1 MSYQIILEA
10 DAEQDIDAA
19 TAWLAQYEPAKAVA
33 RHFDVME
40 AIDSL
45 QTFPLRCPLAPESV
59 TYGVAIR
66 QLIFQNYRIL
76 YLVVRQ
82 TVYVLRVRHGRQ
94 DTLTPD
100 E

>member
-1 MSYQIILEA
+1 VSYQIIIEK

-33 RHFDVME
+33 WHFDVME

-45 QTFPLRCPLAPESV
+45 QTFPLRCPLAPESE
-59 TYGVAIR
+59 TYGRAIR
-66 QLIFQNYRIL
+66 HLIFKNYRIL

-82 TVYVLRVRHGRQ
+82 TVYVLRVRHSRQ
-94 DTLTPD
+94 DTLTPNN
-100 E
+100 